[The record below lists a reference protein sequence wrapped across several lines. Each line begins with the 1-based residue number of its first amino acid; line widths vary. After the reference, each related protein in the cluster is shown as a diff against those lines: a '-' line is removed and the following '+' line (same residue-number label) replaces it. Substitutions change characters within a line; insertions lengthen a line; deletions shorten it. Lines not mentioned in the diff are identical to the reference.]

1 MKTLLLVMFAIYTV
15 IIGSIIIGYVFHVQG
30 LLIAL
35 ITILSVVLLINIF
48 YITIFFINK
57 KQEKNINNLNL
68 KKTNKVLSTL
78 LKLSKFFP
86 YLKSK
91 VSLNLVY
98 SYLITNEIED
108 AKQVLNKIK
117 VKKIKDKQTLID
129 YFVVGVELSFFDN
142 SFVIYEKYSNAF
154 KTVTN
159 ANVDITLF
167 LNNYLDLIKLNHND
181 KQVDKTK
188 VYDYFLKITKDT
200 KFDKLFLLYVKKITI
215 NEEYTLEDE
224 QTFSTLSKGTFF
236 ENK

>member
-1 MKTLLLVMFAIYTV
+1 MKSLLLVMFAIYTV

-68 KKTNKVLSTL
+68 KKTNNVLNTL

-91 VSLNLVY
+91 VSLNLVC
-98 SYLITNEIED
+98 SYLITNKIED
-108 AKQVLNKIK
+108 AKQILNKIK

-159 ANVDITLF
+159 ASVDITLF

-181 KQVDKTK
+181 KQVDKIK

-215 NEEYTLEDE
+215 NEEYTSEDE
-224 QTFSTLSKGTFF
+224 QTFNTLSKGTFF
-236 ENK
+236 EDK

>member
-68 KKTNKVLSTL
+68 KKTNNVLNTL

-91 VSLNLVY
+91 VSLNLVC
-98 SYLITNEIED
+98 SYLITNKIED
-108 AKQVLNKIK
+108 AKQILNKIK

-159 ANVDITLF
+159 ASVDITLF

-181 KQVDKTK
+181 KQVDKIK

-215 NEEYTLEDE
+215 NEEYTSEDE
-224 QTFSTLSKGTFF
+224 QTFNTLSKGTFF
-236 ENK
+236 EDK

>member
-68 KKTNKVLSTL
+68 KKTNNVLNTL

-91 VSLNLVY
+91 VSLNLVC
-98 SYLITNEIED
+98 SYLITNKIED
-108 AKQVLNKIK
+108 AKQILNKIK

-159 ANVDITLF
+159 ASVDITLF

-181 KQVDKTK
+181 KQVDKIK

-200 KFDKLFLLYVKKITI
+200 KFDKLFLLYMKKITI
-215 NEEYTLEDE
+215 NEEYTSEDE
-224 QTFSTLSKGTFF
+224 QTFNTLSKGTFF
-236 ENK
+236 EDK